1 LFYLSIFIL
10 IFISGVFNFGSN
22 TGILITSCISI
33 LMIFIHEIFAVF
45 FVPPLILI
53 LFYHSSFG
61 RISFFKIGGLYIL
74 PVTIAFL
81 MIYFNPGNQELMQ
94 AILDSLSTT
103 DARNIT
109 GGIVAIGWK
118 LEQSHNLA
126 AQMISK
132 GSSNIWMFYLLLNSI
147 IAVVVTTI
155 LSRSFDEFALRI
167 IILAWM
173 VLAVCTSAYTG
184 WDWGRW
190 ISIFG
195 IGFPLLLGLT
205 FPDTKILNEKITLS
219 KLNFMPKLNLETLR
233 PKIILICLILL
244 ITHLSVSTRM
254 NHCCPHPSGL
264 KLYSASSILGS
275 IVPR

>member
-1 LFYLSIFIL
+1 
-10 IFISGVFNFGSN
+10 
-22 TGILITSCISI
+22 
-33 LMIFIHEIFAVF
+33 
-45 FVPPLILI
+45 
-53 LFYHSSFG
+53 
-61 RISFFKIGGLYIL
+61 
-74 PVTIAFL
+74 
-81 MIYFNPGNQELMQ
+81 
-94 AILDSLSTT
+94 
-103 DARNIT
+103 
-109 GGIVAIGWK
+109 
-118 LEQSHNLA
+118 
-126 AQMISK
+126 
-132 GSSNIWMFYLLLNSI
+132 
-147 IAVVVTTI
+147 
-155 LSRSFDEFALRI
+155 
-167 IILAWM
+167 M